1 MLDYAIRNGML
12 VDGSGSPPRVG
23 DIGVRDGRIV
33 IVAGPGG
40 LGEPARRTLEADG
53 LLVTPGFV
61 DPHTHYDAQLCWD
74 GAATP
79 SSLHGVTSVFGGNCG
94 FTLAPLRA
102 EDGDYIRRMMSR
114 VEGMPIAALEL
125 GAKWDWE
132 SFGEYLDGLEGNT
145 AVNAGFLVGHCAL
158 RRYVMGAAAVEREA
172 TADETA
178 EMVAVLHR
186 SLEEGGL
193 GLSTT
198 RSSTHSDGD
207 GNPVASR
214 VAGAEELLALCSTV
228 GEHEGTTLEG
238 IVEGCL
244 KGFTEEEADLLAA
257 MSTHANRPLNW
268 NLLNIS
274 GRHRERALHQLLPS
288 ERARARGGRV
298 VALTMPVQAEMNM
311 SFGSF
316 CALWLIPGW
325 SELLDTDPA
334 ERARSLSDPAIRES
348 MLARAKGTPFSRLTR
363 FGAYRIGDT
372 ISPRNKVFEGR
383 LVEEIAAEKGTDPFA
398 CLAEIVIEDGFKTV
412 LWPLPADDG
421 PDDWALRAELW
432 EHPDVMLGGSDAG
445 AHLDRML
452 GSSYPTRFL
461 ADTLRGRKLVAL
473 ERAVQLITDVPARLL
488 GLRDRGRLA
497 VGSFAD
503 IVVLDGESVDSEPA
517 RRVYDLPG
525 DSLRLTAGS
534 RGVVRVLVNGQESIV
549 DGEPTGARAGR
560 LLRSGRDT
568 YTVAAG

>member
-1 MLDYAIRNGML
+1 MLDYAITNGML
-12 VDGSGSPPRVG
+12 VDGTGSPPLVR

-33 IVAGPGG
+33 TIAAPGE
-40 LGEPARRTLEADG
+40 LGEPASRTLAADG

-94 FTLAPLRA
+94 FTLAPLRHD
-102 EDGDYIRRMMSR
+102 DGDYIRRMMSR

-132 SFGEYLDGLEGNT
+132 SFGDYLDGLEGNT

-172 TADETA
+172 TAGETA
-178 EMVAVLHR
+178 EMVALLHR
-186 SLEEGGL
+186 SLDEGGL

-214 VAGAEELLALCSTV
+214 VAGPEELLALCGAV

-244 KGFTEEEADLLAA
+244 KGFTDEEADLLAS
-257 MSTHANRPLNW
+257 MSAGANRPLNW

-288 ERARARGGRV
+288 ERARAAGGRV

-334 ERARSLSDPAIRES
+334 ERARHLRDPATRES
-348 MLARAKGTPFSRLTR
+348 MLARAKGTPFSRLTH

-372 ISPRNKVFEGR
+372 ISAQNKAFEGR
-383 LVEEIAAEKGTDPFA
+383 LVEEIAAEKGIDPFA

-432 EHPDVMLGGSDAG
+432 DHPDVLLGGSDAG

-473 ERAVQLITDVPARLL
+473 ERAVQLMTDAPARLL

-497 VGSFAD
+497 VGYFAD
-503 IVVLDGESVDSEPA
+503 IVVLDAESVDSEPA
-517 RRVYDLPG
+517 RRAYDLPG

-534 RGVVRVLVNGQESIV
+534 RGVLRVLVNGVETIV
-549 DGEPTGARAGR
+549 DGQPTGTRAGR

-568 YTVAAG
+568 YTVRAG

>member
-1 MLDYAIRNGML
+1 MLDYAITNGLL
-12 VDGSGSPPRVG
+12 VDGSGSPPAVR
-23 DIGVRDGRIV
+23 DIGVRDGR
-33 IVAGPGG
+33 VAAIAAGGG
-40 LGEPARRTLEADG
+40 LDEPSRETLDATG
-53 LLVTPGFV
+53 LVVTPGFV

-74 GAATP
+74 GSATP

-102 EDGDYIRRMMSR
+102 EDGGYIRRMMSR

-132 SFGEYLDGLEGNT
+132 SFGDYLDGLEGKT

-172 TADETA
+172 TADETSA
-178 EMVAVLHR
+178 MVALLHR
-186 SLEEGGL
+186 SLDEGGL

-214 VAGAEELLALCSTV
+214 VAGVEELLALCSAV
-228 GEHEGTTLEG
+228 GDHEGTTLEG

-244 KGFTEEEADLLAA
+244 KGFTEDEADLLAS
-257 MSTHANRPLNW
+257 MSAAADRPLNW
-268 NLLNIS
+268 NLLSIS
-274 GRHRERALHQLLPS
+274 GRHRDRAEHQLLPS
-288 ERARARGGRV
+288 ERARAAGGRV
-298 VALTMPVQAEMNM
+298 VALTMPVHAEMNM

-325 SELLDTDPA
+325 SELLDTDPG
-334 ERARSLSDPAIRES
+334 ERARNLADPATREM
-348 MLARAKGTPFSRLTR
+348 MLARSKGTPFSRLTH

-372 ISPRNKVFEGR
+372 TSPQNKAFEGR
-383 LVEEIAAEKGTDPFA
+383 LVADIAIERGVDPFA

-421 PDDWALRAELW
+421 PEDWALRAELW
-432 EHPDVMLGGSDAG
+432 EHPDVLLGGSDAG

-461 ADTLRGRKLVAL
+461 ADTLRGRKLTSL
-473 ERAVQLITDVPARLL
+473 ERAVQLITDLPARLL
-488 GLRDRGRLA
+488 GLRDRGHLA
-497 VGSFAD
+497 VGKFAD
-503 IVVLDGESVDSEPA
+503 IVVLDPGTVDSEPA
-517 RRVYDLPG
+517 RRAYDLPG

-534 RGVVRVLVNGQESIV
+534 TGIVRVLVNGAETIV
-549 DGEPTGARAGR
+549 DGRPTGARSGR
-560 LLRSGRDT
+560 VLRSGRDT
-568 YTVAAG
+568 YTVAAN

>member
-1 MLDYAIRNGML
+1 
-12 VDGSGSPPRVG
+12 
-23 DIGVRDGRIV
+23 
-33 IVAGPGG
+33 
-40 LGEPARRTLEADG
+40 
-53 LLVTPGFV
+53 
-61 DPHTHYDAQLCWD
+61 
-74 GAATP
+74 
-79 SSLHGVTSVFGGNCG
+79 
-94 FTLAPLRA
+94 
-102 EDGDYIRRMMSR
+102 
-114 VEGMPIAALEL
+114 
-125 GAKWDWE
+125 
-132 SFGEYLDGLEGNT
+132 
-145 AVNAGFLVGHCAL
+145 
-158 RRYVMGAAAVEREA
+158 
-172 TADETA
+172 
-178 EMVAVLHR
+178 
-186 SLEEGGL
+186 
-193 GLSTT
+193 
-198 RSSTHSDGD
+198 
-207 GNPVASR
+207 
-214 VAGAEELLALCSTV
+214 
-228 GEHEGTTLEG
+228 
-238 IVEGCL
+238 
-244 KGFTEEEADLLAA
+244 
-257 MSTHANRPLNW
+257 
-268 NLLNIS
+268 
-274 GRHRERALHQLLPS
+274 
-288 ERARARGGRV
+288 
-298 VALTMPVQAEMNM
+298 
-311 SFGSF
+311 
-316 CALWLIPGW
+316 
-325 SELLDTDPA
+325 
-334 ERARSLSDPAIRES
+334 

-372 ISPRNKVFEGR
+372 ISQQNKVFEGR

-421 PDDWALRAELW
+421 PEDWALRAELW

-461 ADTLRGRKLVAL
+461 ADTLRGRKLVPL

-549 DGEPTGARAGR
+549 DGQPTGARAGR

>member
-1 MLDYAIRNGML
+1 
-12 VDGSGSPPRVG
+12 
-23 DIGVRDGRIV
+23 
-33 IVAGPGG
+33 
-40 LGEPARRTLEADG
+40 
-53 LLVTPGFV
+53 
-61 DPHTHYDAQLCWD
+61 
-74 GAATP
+74 
-79 SSLHGVTSVFGGNCG
+79 
-94 FTLAPLRA
+94 
-102 EDGDYIRRMMSR
+102 MMSR

-132 SFGEYLDGLEGNT
+132 SFGDYLDGLEGNT

-158 RRYVMGAAAVEREA
+158 RRYVMGPAAVEREA
-172 TADETA
+172 TADEIA
-178 EMVAVLHR
+178 GMVAVLHR
-186 SLEEGGL
+186 SLDEGGL

-214 VAGAEELLALCSTV
+214 LAGVEELLALCSAV
-228 GEHEGTTLEG
+228 GDHQGTTLEA

-244 KGFTEEEADLLAA
+244 KGFTEEEADLLAS
-257 MSTHANRPLNW
+257 MSANANRPLNW
-268 NLLNIS
+268 NLLNVS
-274 GRHRERALHQLLPS
+274 ARHRERAEHQLLPS
-288 ERARARGGRV
+288 DRARAAGGRV

-325 SELLDTDPA
+325 SDLLDTDPA
-334 ERARSLSDPAIRES
+334 ERARNLSDPAIRES
-348 MLARAKGTPFSRLTR
+348 MLARSKGTPFSRLTH

-372 ISPRNKVFEGR
+372 ISPPNKAFEGR
-383 LVEEIAAEKGTDPFA
+383 LVEEIAAGKGTDPFA
-398 CLAEIVIEDGFKTV
+398 CLAEIVIEDDFKTV

-421 PDDWALRAELW
+421 PEDWALRAELW

-461 ADTLRGRKLVAL
+461 ADTLRGRKLVTL
-473 ERAVQLITDVPARLL
+473 ERAVQLITEVPARLL
-488 GLRDRGRLA
+488 GLRDRGHLA

-503 IVVLDGESVDSEPA
+503 IVVLDAETVDSEPA
-517 RRVYDLPG
+517 RRAYDLPG

-534 RGVVRVLVNGQESIV
+534 TGVVRVLVNGTETIV
-549 DGEPTGARAGR
+549 DGQPTGARAGR

-568 YTVAAG
+568 YTVTAS

>member
-1 MLDYAIRNGML
+1 MLDYAITNGML

-186 SLEEGGL
+186 SLEQGGL

-214 VAGAEELLALCSTV
+214 VAGAEELLALCSAV

-257 MSTHANRPLNW
+257 MSARANRPLNW

-298 VALTMPVQAEMNM
+298 VALTMPVHAEMNM

-372 ISPRNKVFEGR
+372 ISQQNKVFEGR

-421 PDDWALRAELW
+421 PEDWALRAELW

-461 ADTLRGRKLVAL
+461 ADTLRGRKLVPL

-497 VGSFAD
+497 VGRFAD

-549 DGEPTGARAGR
+549 DGQPTGARAGR